1 MKMCHLADFAKSA
14 ALVAC
19 ITVVLVAL
27 IVVGGLLVAPS
38 GKEHTREHIHSFCE
52 QLRETE
58 LNQIQRCQPDESTQP
73 VTVGV

>member
-1 MKMCHLADFAKSA
+1 MADEGLVLA
-14 ALVAC
+14 VA
-19 ITVVLVAL
+19 VVLVAL
-27 IVVGGLLVAPS
+27 IVVGGLMAPS

-73 VTVGV
+73 VTVRV